1 MEKMINEP
9 HRTNA
14 DLGRELGIGA
24 STMQIWATKDRRVQ
38 EARKKCRDDAQKKL
52 GQEVER
58 LLNNDKTFEEAKNII
73 RKEALDD
80 GQPAPGRDLIIRAL
94 ENHIGTKKAQK
105 LVERRNQE
113 RRESKLESV
122 KAWVNGMPFE
132 EVCRRYSVAKGTLYW
147 RLETMEKP
155 KELQA
160 KVNAKL
166 PKLSRILGP
175 TTQAE
180 HTKFPSGPI
189 FKPGRSEL
197 INQITHNFEGQA
209 AIVELARLRD
219 GTHWYVPANDLHLTA
234 KYLTGGQD
242 TFVRSVE
249 AFIQTLSDDGK
260 ASWID
265 VIWATGKK
273 RKHPIA
279 AFEIDVSG
287 QRTNALTRFEDLAKA
302 NPSINVKAIIVVR
315 PEHVNRTIFEM
326 NRPCFDSLNPIV
338 TTTVRVL
345 EALQTPHVGGW
356 TDEYLFNFLD
366 VLKCDEKAA

>member
-1 MEKMINEP
+1 MINEP
-9 HRTNA
+9 RRTNV
-14 DLGRELGIGA
+14 DLGRELGIGT
-24 STMQIWATKDRRVQ
+24 STMQVWATKDRRVR
-38 EARKKCRDDAQKKL
+38 EARKKCRDDAQKQL

-58 LLNNDKTFEEAKNII
+58 LMNNHMTFEEARNVI
-73 RKEALDD
+73 RKGALDD
-80 GQPAPGRDLIIRAL
+80 GQPAPGRAQIIRAL
-94 ENHIGTKKAQK
+94 ESHIGPNKAQK
-105 LVERRNQE
+105 LIERRNQE
-113 RRESKLESV
+113 RRESKLEPV

-132 EVCRRYSVAKGTLYW
+132 EVCRRYSIAKGTLYW

-155 KELQA
+155 NELQA

-166 PKLSRILGP
+166 PKISRILGP

-180 HTKFPSGPI
+180 HTKSPSGSI

-197 INQITHNFEGQA
+197 INQITNNFEGQA

-249 AFIQTLSDDGK
+249 DFIQTSSDDGK
-260 ASWID
+260 TSWID

-273 RKHPIA
+273 RKHPSA

-287 QRTNALTRFEDLAKA
+287 ERTNALTRFADLAKT
-302 NPSINVKAIIVVR
+302 NPCITVKAIIVVR
-315 PEHVNRTIFEM
+315 PEHVNRTISEM
-326 NRPCFDSLNPIV
+326 NRPCFESLNAIV

-345 EALQTPHVGGW
+345 EALQMPHVGGW
-356 TDEYLFNFLD
+356 TDEYLFKFLD